1 MYIHLLKAF
10 CLTTGNLSLP
20 AAVGLAWLILFPEY
34 PERKSPQERIKT
46 H

>member
-1 MYIHLLKAF
+1 METLLKALL
-10 CLTTGNLSLP
+10 LTTDILSLP

-34 PERKSPQERIKT
+34 PERKSPQEQIKT